1 MNIKELIK
9 ILKEAPDQE
18 KDIYV
23 ESLDNYWTSNI
34 GFSFD
39 DNNDLQL
46 YEVVKEKINQ
56 LEKEISLIPAQK
68 EQVLRKYL

>member
-1 MNIKELIK
+1 MKIKELIK

>member
-1 MNIKELIK
+1 MKIKELIK

-18 KDIYV
+18 RDIHV

-46 YEVVKEKINQ
+46 YEVVKEK
-56 LEKEISLIPAQK
+56 
-68 EQVLRKYL
+68 